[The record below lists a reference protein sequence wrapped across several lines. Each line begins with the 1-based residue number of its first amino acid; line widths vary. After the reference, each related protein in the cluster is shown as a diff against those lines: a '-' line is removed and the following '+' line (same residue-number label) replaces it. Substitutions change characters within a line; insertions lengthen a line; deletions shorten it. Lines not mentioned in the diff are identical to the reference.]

1 MNEKTVIK
9 RSYQI
14 FALGCIVFII
24 LGIFLKDISYL
35 LGFILGYLLNLVVFA
50 LIIKMCDEIL
60 SSSTSTIFVIMTF
73 ILKLIVYSIGFIIAV
88 KSKWFHIL
96 GVFFGYMMTKI
107 SIYTEGYINKGG
119 EVNEN

>member
-14 FALGCIVFII
+14 FALGCIVFI
-24 LGIFLKDISYL
+24 
-35 LGFILGYLLNLVVFA
+35 ILGYLLNLVVFA